1 MMGTG
6 TTRDKLI
13 SLSSGI
19 SISNYQAMNFTQ
31 LRLVLINNLK
41 ESFKSVLLAFRN
53 IAAVFLQGL

>member
-13 SLSSGI
+13 LLSSGI

-41 ESFKSVLLAFRN
+41 ESFKSVLLAYCN